1 MGSAGKFLA
10 HAWLKFGTAHIPE
23 LFFAMMRQSGRV
35 PGRVA
40 GVWVGRLIAAK
51 QMPSMRSVTARKNM
65 HQANNNLAD
74 IRSVLEEDNPADSKT
89 NVIEALVQRHYQSAA
104 NGAGAIAT
112 RTLRR
117 GQHLYR
123 PGELS
128 KHVYFIKRGTL
139 KTYRLEDDGREW
151 ITGFH
156 PVGKLLGL
164 DTLVARPM
172 RCGAVALD
180 TALLCAIPLHAIVA
194 GASEFK
200 QLPFQLLEQ
209 FDNEIGR
216 LEAQLSF
223 NYLSASQRLAHFIL
237 YVTGESDKVYLP
249 MSHKE
254 IGNYLR
260 LVPET
265 VSRLFTKFQ
274 RCGWISI
281 SGHDIVMLDRIGV
294 AQIAAGNMSKADKKE
309 TTAA

>member
-1 MGSAGKFLA
+1 MTQTNS
-10 HAWLKFGTAHIPE
+10 
-23 LFFAMMRQSGRV
+23 
-35 PGRVA
+35 
-40 GVWVGRLIAAK
+40 
-51 QMPSMRSVTARKNM
+51 
-65 HQANNNLAD
+65 NLAN
-74 IRSVLEEDNPADSKT
+74 IRSTPEKGAVDNSKASA
-89 NVIEALVQRHYQSAA
+89 IEALVQQHYEGASSLASA
-104 NGAGAIAT
+104 ITT

-117 GQHLYR
+117 GQHLYW
-123 PGELS
+123 PGDLS

-156 PVGKLLGL
+156 LVGKLLGL
-164 DTLVARPM
+164 DTLVGRPM

-180 TALLCAIPLHAIVA
+180 TALLCAIPVHAIAA
-194 GASEFK
+194 GSGEFK
-200 QLPFQLLEQ
+200 QLPFQLLEH

-223 NYLSASQRLAHFIL
+223 NYLNASQRLAHFIL
-237 YVTGESDKVYLP
+237 YVTGESAEVYLP

-274 RCGWISI
+274 RCGWVSI
-281 SGHDIVMLDRIGV
+281 RGHDIVMRDRTAIE
-294 AQIAAGNMSKADKKE
+294 QIAAGSIPKSDPK
-309 TTAA
+309 TASAA